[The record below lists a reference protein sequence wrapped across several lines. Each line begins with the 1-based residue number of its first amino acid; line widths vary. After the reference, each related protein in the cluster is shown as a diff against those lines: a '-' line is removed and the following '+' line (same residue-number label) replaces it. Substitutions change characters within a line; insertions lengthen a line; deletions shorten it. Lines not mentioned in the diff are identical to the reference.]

1 MIVPVAN
8 VRRFGNLR
16 SFARSPLPRRMFWMF
31 FQPPPTAAVAPSS
44 RVLLS
49 RTSRALLSRLR
60 ADFCSSC
67 WIFSVVLVS
76 YRNKTEVSSCDPSR
90 RRRSRA
96 TLEVP
101 FSRGDWETLGG
112 SPEAT
117 SPSPGT
123 SPGKGARRRDV
134 SGAAPLARPC
144 PRRLGGLE
152 SPEWVSGG
160 GRVSE
165 SLRGLSRTRGSCRRN
180 VGRRV
185 GNGGRRR
192 TLGVDAAA
200 HDLRRAHDTTRS
212 TPSEE
217 EGVQGPAPRARECF
231 VANSALTI
239 QSINHVLGTYKAGSG
254 KNSQKARFHQG

>member
-1 MIVPVAN
+1 
-8 VRRFGNLR
+8 
-16 SFARSPLPRRMFWMF
+16 MF

-67 WIFSVVLVS
+67 WTFSVVSVS
-76 YRNKTEVSSCDPSR
+76 YRNKTEVSSRDPSR

-123 SPGKGARRRDV
+123 SPGTGARRRDV

-165 SLRGLSRTRGSCRRN
+165 SLRGLSRTRGSCRRKTMWDGESGTADGD
-180 VGRRV
+180 VPSASTPPRTTSVERMIRRV
-185 GNGGRRR
+185 RRPR
-192 TLGVDAAA
+192 KK
-200 HDLRRAHDTTRS
+200 RAS
-212 TPSEE
+212 K
-217 EGVQGPAPRARECF
+217 VLPRARGI
-231 VANSALTI
+231 ASSRTR
-239 QSINHVLGTYKAGSG
+239 H
-254 KNSQKARFHQG
+254 

>member
-1 MIVPVAN
+1 
-8 VRRFGNLR
+8 
-16 SFARSPLPRRMFWMF
+16 MF

-123 SPGKGARRRDV
+123 SPGTGARRRDV

-160 GRVSE
+160 GGSANRSEDCPVRADRVDEMWDGE
-165 SLRGLSRTRGSCRRN
+165 SGTADGDVPSASTPPRTTSVERMIRRVRRPRKKRASKVLPRARGNASSRTR
-180 VGRRV
+180 
-185 GNGGRRR
+185 
-192 TLGVDAAA
+192 
-200 HDLRRAHDTTRS
+200 H
-212 TPSEE
+212 
-217 EGVQGPAPRARECF
+217 
-231 VANSALTI
+231 
-239 QSINHVLGTYKAGSG
+239 
-254 KNSQKARFHQG
+254 